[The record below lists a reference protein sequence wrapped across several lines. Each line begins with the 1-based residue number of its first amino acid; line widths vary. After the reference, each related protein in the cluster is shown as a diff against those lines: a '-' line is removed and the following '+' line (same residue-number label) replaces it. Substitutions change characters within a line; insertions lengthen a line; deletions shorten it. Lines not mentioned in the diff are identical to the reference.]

1 MVSGIF
7 LSPYLIRKLGVD
19 GYGVWVLVFG
29 LIENYWL
36 FDLGLRSATVKYT
49 AEYRAKDEAWRI
61 NEIINTGVVYFSA
74 MALVLMGG
82 SWVLSHYVD
91 RVFRVAPAHTAEF
104 QFLVVV
110 IGASWSFGMIFNV
123 FNATLE
129 GFQRFDISSRIWI
142 GVTVIRVAGTAI
154 LLLLGYRLIAL
165 GLLVVASQVFGYALS
180 FLCVRRVFPEQRI
193 SLRLANFRTF
203 RQLVSYGIHT
213 VTGTVATQLL
223 NQSAPLI
230 IGHFRPAAHAGYY
243 SVPTRL
249 LQYTGDAVSRVA
261 LVTTSNTS
269 ELQARQDEASIPSLG
284 IIVNRY
290 CLALFM
296 PVAVFLLV
304 YGEQLIRVWIRDPAY
319 VTMSAPLI
327 PILTIGTL
335 IAVAGQYNSGAVLF
349 GIARHQRYTLGL
361 LAEGITLV
369 ACLWF
374 LTPSFGIAGA
384 AWISAI
390 LMIVVRG
397 LYTPWLVCREL
408 AFSYYTYMRSIY
420 TRPTVAA
427 LPVLAGALWMERSF
441 LPGASLIQVLAAA
454 AGIALVY
461 YAIALFAVV
470 ERPHRAMVSGMIAR
484 RLRPVSPVQPTQ
496 NADSPRPSPV
506 ARL

>member
-1 MVSGIF
+1 M
-7 LSPYLIRKLGVD
+7 
-19 GYGVWVLVFG
+19 
-29 LIENYWL
+29 
-36 FDLGLRSATVKYT
+36 RSATVKYT
-49 AEYRAKDEAWRI
+49 AEYRATNETWRI
-61 NEIINTGVVYFSA
+61 NEIVNTGVVYFSG
-74 MALVLMGG
+74 MAVLLMGG

-91 RVFRVAPAHTAEF
+91 RVFKVSPALTAEF
-104 QFLVVV
+104 QFLIVV

-180 FLCVRRVFPEQRI
+180 FLYVRRVFPEQRF
-193 SLRLANFRTF
+193 SPRLANFRTF
-203 RQLVSYGIHT
+203 RQLVKYGVHT

-261 LVTTSNTS
+261 LVTTSNAS
-269 ELQARQDEASIPSLG
+269 DLQARKDHAAIPRLG

-304 YGEQLIRVWIRDPAY
+304 YGEQLIRVWIRDAAY
-319 VTMSAPLI
+319 VSMSAPLI
-327 PILTIGTL
+327 PVLTIGTL
-335 IAVAGQYNSGAVLF
+335 IAVAGQFNSGALLF
-349 GIARHQRYTLGL
+349 GIARHQRYTRGL
-361 LAEGITLV
+361 LAEGLALV
-369 ACLWF
+369 TGLWL
-374 LTPSFGIAGA
+374 LTPAYGIAGA
-384 AWISAI
+384 AWLSAI
-390 LMIVVRG
+390 LMIAVRG

-408 AFSYYTYMRSIY
+408 GFSYGIYMRSIY
-420 TRPTVAA
+420 ARPMLAA
-427 LPVLAGALWMERSF
+427 VPVLAVALWMERTL
-441 LPGASLIQVLAAA
+441 LPGGSLIQVLAAA
-454 AGIALVY
+454 AGIAVAY

-470 ERPHRAMVSGMIAR
+470 ERPHLAVVSGMIAR
-484 RLRPVSPVQPTQ
+484 RLKPVAGVQP
-496 NADSPRPSPV
+496 A
-506 ARL
+506 